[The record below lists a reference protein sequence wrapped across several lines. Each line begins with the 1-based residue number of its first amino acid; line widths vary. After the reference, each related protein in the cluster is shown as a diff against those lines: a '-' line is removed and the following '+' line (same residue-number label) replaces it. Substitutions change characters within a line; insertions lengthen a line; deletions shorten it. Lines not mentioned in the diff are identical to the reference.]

1 MNTQIK
7 MMLVIALFILTGAL
21 GNQIFFILTPL
32 PESPEMAR
40 AKADIAVERAKAD
53 IAQRSIYL
61 TFGVGVAVIGA
72 GILICFGSFWLAFFV
87 IRKIELG
94 YVPSNSTAI
103 EVYHEK

>member
-7 MMLVIALFILTGAL
+7 MMLVIALFILTGAVV
-21 GNQIFFILTPL
+21 NQVFFVLTPL

-40 AKADIAVERAKAD
+40 ARAEIAVERAKAD
-53 IAQRSIYL
+53 LTQRSIYL

-72 GILICFGSFWLAFFV
+72 GILICFGSFWLALVV
-87 IRKIELG
+87 IRKIERG